1 MPKPL
6 QWDKPHEHNTY
17 EDGIELSP
25 RDKLILLSIVGGIGF
40 LVFLM
45 LIGIGF

>member
-1 MPKPL
+1 MHPE
-6 QWDKPHEHNTY
+6 EHNTY
-17 EDGIELSP
+17 VDGIELSP
-25 RDKLILLSIVGGIGF
+25 KEKLILLSIVGGVGF